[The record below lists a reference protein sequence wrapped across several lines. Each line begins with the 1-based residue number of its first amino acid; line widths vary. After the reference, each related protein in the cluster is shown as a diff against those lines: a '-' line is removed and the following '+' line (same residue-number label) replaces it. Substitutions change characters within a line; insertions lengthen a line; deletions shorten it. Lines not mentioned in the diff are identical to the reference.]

1 MSTTTDIDT
10 FVITT
15 LQSFGTEADVTA
27 DATLEELDIDSLD
40 LAELAQLVE
49 EEVGVTLESKD
60 LKEIKTVGD
69 VIATVKAR
77 QA

>member
-27 DATLEELDIDSLD
+27 EATLEALDIDSLD

-60 LKEIKTVGD
+60 LKEIQTVAD
-69 VIATVKAR
+69 VIAIVKAR